1 MSQTSQNSSPIQI
14 NSYQELDE
22 LIARKLGWVE
32 SWFEEECS
40 RDTPGAIWSFGTDS
54 YVVKVELLYPSE
66 IVERGSKETWV
77 DFHQEW
83 CYDNGGAPLFSRK
96 WQDTE
101 LLLDICDKASLL
113 VEWFR
118 NEEVISCS
126 IDRIEN
132 GFTTGMG
139 VRYYTGNQFEIP
151 KSMPL
156 ATCLAWLCWQG
167 VKVNLNLQEPKQP
180 TM

>member
-1 MSQTSQNSSPIQI
+1 MGRLP
-14 NSYQELDE
+14 
-22 LIARKLGWVE
+22 
-32 SWFEEECS
+32 S
-40 RDTPGAIWSFGTDS
+40 RG
-54 YVVKVELLYPSE
+54 
-66 IVERGSKETWV
+66 
-77 DFHQEW
+77 

-156 ATCLAWLCWQG
+156 ATCLAWLYWQG
-167 VKVNLNLQEPKQP
+167 IKIKLNLQEPKQP